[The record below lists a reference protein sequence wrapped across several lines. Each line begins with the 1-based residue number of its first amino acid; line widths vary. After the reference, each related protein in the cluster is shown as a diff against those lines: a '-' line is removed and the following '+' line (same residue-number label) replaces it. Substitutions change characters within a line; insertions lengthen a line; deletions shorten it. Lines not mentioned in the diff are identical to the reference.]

1 MLVRDMI
8 SEIKN
13 GQLSIDD
20 LAKKY
25 NFSDRTIQARIKELG
40 FKWLAKEGKYD
51 FVGDD
56 ESVFERDIDVV
67 FESRTPSRSAS
78 KSKSKSNTTGIN
90 DIKDASN
97 EVASTIQDAVNI
109 TPEANSNNA
118 SNDTSKKG
126 STRNSNKN
134 SKKTAHN
141 ASGGASDNI
150 DRLLAGKKAKKTYRG
165 FYFDSDVLAVI
176 EGVDSGIKSELIN
189 ECLRKVFKEKGLL

>member
-1 MLVRDMI
+1 MI

-20 LAKKY
+20 LAQKY

-78 KSKSKSNTTGIN
+78 NSKGNINTTSTN

-97 EVASTIQDAVNI
+97 EVASTIQDTI
-109 TPEANSNNA
+109 DTTPEIDSNST
-118 SNDTSKKG
+118 SNGTSK
-126 STRNSNKN
+126 NVSNKN
-134 SKKTAHN
+134 SKKTAHIT
-141 ASGGASDNI
+141 SGGTSDNI
-150 DRLLAGKKAKKTYRG
+150 DRLLAGKKAKKTYKG

-176 EGVDSGIKSELIN
+176 DGVDSGIKSELIN
-189 ECLRKVFKEKGLL
+189 ECLRKVFKDKGLL

>member
-56 ESVFERDIDVV
+56 ESVFVRDIDVV
-67 FESRTPSRSAS
+67 FESRTPSRSAIVSNS
-78 KSKSKSNTTGIN
+78 KGKSNITSTN

-97 EVASTIQDAVNI
+97 EVASTIQDAVDN
-109 TPEANSNNA
+109 TPEVDS
-118 SNDTSKKG
+118 D
-126 STRNSNKN
+126 STSNKN

-141 ASGGASDNI
+141 MSGGTSDNI

-176 EGVDSGIKSELIN
+176 DSVDSGIKSELIN
-189 ECLRKVFKEKGLL
+189 ECLRKVFREKGLL

>member
-1 MLVRDMI
+1 MI

-20 LAKKY
+20 LAQKY

-67 FESRTPSRSAS
+67 FESRTPS
-78 KSKSKSNTTGIN
+78 KSTSKSNTTSTN

-97 EVASTIQDAVNI
+97 EVASTIQDAVDI
-109 TPEANSNNA
+109 TPESERNNA

-126 STRNSNKN
+126 STRNS
-134 SKKTAHN
+134 KKTAHN
-141 ASGGASDNI
+141 ASGGAIDNI
-150 DRLLAGKKAKKTYRG
+150 DRLLAGKKAKKTYKG

-176 EGVDSGIKSELIN
+176 DSVDNGIKSELIN
-189 ECLRKVFKEKGLL
+189 ECLRKVFREKGLL